1 MLEKTIAII
10 GFAGTFLAFPG
21 LLLYCI
27 FEAQKK
33 EKPRLLHQIG
43 ALLALGV
50 YALGFCWISAQ
61 VRSIAPFQ
69 LINKERSFFWGLFMK
84 ELEKKDSFVAAAEAM
99 DPHLP
104 EVAEFIQSIAADIL
118 CCGVILSFAALV
130 LLGTVVVMMIR
141 SRRKKVAPWLL
152 TLTVAAACALGTWGG
167 HLCFFSSVVKYKLNW
182 YSELQHK
189 ILEECVKENKG
200 TFRTNKEIASLL
212 PRYLKETPYAF
223 GENWGR
229 LKETFYIKTV
239 EKKKK

>member
-1 MLEKTIAII
+1 MLEKVVVSVCI
-10 GFAGTFLAFPG
+10 AGTFLAFPG

-43 ALLALGV
+43 ALLALGL
-50 YALGFCWISAQ
+50 YAFVFCRLSAA

-69 LINKERSFFWGLFMK
+69 LINKERSFFWGLFIK

-104 EVAEFIQSIAADIL
+104 EVSEFIQRLAAEIL
-118 CCGVILSFAALV
+118 CCGMILVSAASV
-130 LLGTVVVMMIR
+130 LLGAVVVMMIR

-152 TLTVAAACALGTWGG
+152 TVTVAGAFALGTWGG
-167 HLCFFSSVVKYKLNW
+167 HLCCFSGAVRYKLNW
-182 YSELQHK
+182 YSELQYK
-189 ILEECVKENKG
+189 ILKECVKEEKG
-200 TFRTNKEIASLL
+200 VFRTNKEIASLL
-212 PRYLKETPYAF
+212 PRYLKETPYVF

-229 LKETFYIKTV
+229 LKEAFYIKTV

>member
-50 YALGFCWISAQ
+50 YTLGFCWISAQ

-182 YSELQHK
+182 YSELQYK
-189 ILEECVKENKG
+189 ILKECVKENKG

-212 PRYLKETPYAF
+212 PRYLKETPYVF

>member
-61 VRSIAPFQ
+61 VRSIAPFE
-69 LINKERSFFWGLFMK
+69 LISKERFFFWEFFIQ
-84 ELEKKDSFVAAAEAM
+84 ELEKHDSFAAAAGAM
-99 DPHLP
+99 KLHLP

-118 CCGVILSFAALV
+118 CSGVILSFAALV

-189 ILEECVKENKG
+189 ILEECVKEEKG
-200 TFRTNKEIASLL
+200 VFRTNKEIASLL

>member
-43 ALLALGV
+43 ALLALGL
-50 YALGFCWISAQ
+50 YAFVFCRLSAA

-99 DPHLP
+99 DSHLS
-104 EVAEFIQSIAADIL
+104 EVSEFIQSIAADIL
-118 CCGVILSFAALV
+118 CCGMILVSAASV
-130 LLGTVVVMMIR
+130 LLGAVVVMMIR

-152 TLTVAAACALGTWGG
+152 TVTVAGAFALGTWGG
-167 HLCFFSSVVKYKLNW
+167 HLCCFSGAVRYKLNW
-182 YSELQHK
+182 YSELQYK

-200 TFRTNKEIASLL
+200 TFRTNKEIKPALVQ
-212 PRYLKETPYAF
+212 YLKETPYAF

-229 LKETFYIKTV
+229 LKEAFYVETV

>member
-1 MLEKTIAII
+1 MLEKVVVSVCI
-10 GFAGTFLAFPG
+10 AGTFLAFPG
-21 LLLYCI
+21 LLLYCF

-84 ELEKKDSFVAAAEAM
+84 ELEKKDSFSAAAEAM
-99 DPHLP
+99 NSHLP
-104 EVAEFIQSIAADIL
+104 EVSEFIQSIAADIL
-118 CCGVILSFAALV
+118 CCGMILVSAASV
-130 LLGTVVVMMIR
+130 LLGAVVVMMIR

-152 TLTVAAACALGTWGG
+152 TLTVAGTFALGTWGG
-167 HLCFFSSVVKYKLNW
+167 HLCCFSGAVRYKLNW
-182 YSELQHK
+182 YSELQYK
-189 ILEECVKENKG
+189 ILKECVKEEKG
-200 TFRTNKEIASLL
+200 VFRTNKEIASLL